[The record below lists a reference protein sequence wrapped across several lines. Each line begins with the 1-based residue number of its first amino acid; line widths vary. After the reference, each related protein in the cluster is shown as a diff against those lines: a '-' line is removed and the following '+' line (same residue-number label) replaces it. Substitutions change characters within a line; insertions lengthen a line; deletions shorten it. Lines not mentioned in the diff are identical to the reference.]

1 MYQSKMQVLK
11 NYLTNAHTEMLED
24 GEAGTDL
31 PNKEQLKKIK
41 KEANEMSFGLIKIAE
56 EKKKEKEDK
65 APSLAKHVAGGAAAG
80 TAGGLAST
88 YVSGRPKALENTK
101 MEIRSQG
108 SKAAVDAMHE
118 VNKSSRNATPY
129 TKLEEAANKAKA
141 PFDKMLG
148 DTKALRKTPEY
159 AKELKGMGKFLTGAG
174 AVGGAALGGLAYATS
189 KKEHQK
195 KQDEKAKKEK
205 MLQPLFDEIDRQ
217 IAAGK

>member
-31 PNKEQLKKIK
+31 PNKEQLKKLK

-56 EKKKEKEDK
+56 EKKKEKDDK
-65 APSLAKHVAGGAAAG
+65 APSLAKHMSGGAAAG
-80 TAGGLAST
+80 TAAGLAST
-88 YVSGRPKALENTK
+88 FTSGRDRALENTK

-108 SKAAVDAMHE
+108 SKAAVDATHE
-118 VNKSSRNATPY
+118 LNKKNKGNVPFTSLT
-129 TKLEEAANKAKA
+129 EAADKAEA
-141 PFDKMLG
+141 PFKKMLG

-189 KKEHQK
+189 KKEHKK
-195 KQDEKAKKEK
+195 KQDEK
-205 MLQPLFDEIDRQ
+205 
-217 IAAGK
+217 

>member
-1 MYQSKMQVLK
+1 MYPSKLQTLK

-24 GEAGTDL
+24 GEAGADL
-31 PNKEQLKKIK
+31 PNKEQLKKLK

-80 TAGGLAST
+80 TVGGLAST
-88 YVSGRPKALENTK
+88 YVSGRPQALENTK

-108 SKAAVDAMHE
+108 SKAAIDATHE
-118 VNKSSRNATPY
+118 LNKKNKGNVPFTALT
-129 TKLEEAANKAKA
+129 EAADKAEA
-141 PFDKMLG
+141 PFKKMLG

-195 KQDEKAKKEK
+195 KQDEKARKEK
-205 MLQPLFDEIDRQ
+205 ALQPLFNEIDRQ
-217 IAAGK
+217 IASHK